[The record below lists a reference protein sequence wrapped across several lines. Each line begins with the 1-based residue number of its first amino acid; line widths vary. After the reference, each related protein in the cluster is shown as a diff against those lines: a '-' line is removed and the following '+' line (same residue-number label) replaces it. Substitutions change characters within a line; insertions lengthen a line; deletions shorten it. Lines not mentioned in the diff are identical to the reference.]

1 MKKILFTLALL
12 ISFSSFGQTKI
23 LNEKDLMNALI
34 VHNHERQLLG
44 IKKLEWSTD
53 LQKDAENYA
62 EYLARTQTFEHS
74 NGNQQGENLYYEY
87 NSESITD
94 KPFQR
99 ASIDWLAEKKDYKYA
114 KIGDRKNTNKMIG
127 HYTKMIW
134 EKTIKVGMGAYVNKN
149 GEIYVVARYFP
160 AGNYLGEYPY

>member
-1 MKKILFTLALL
+1 MKNLLFTLALFV
-12 ISFSSFGQTKI
+12 SFISFGQTKI
-23 LNEKDLMNALI
+23 LTEKDLMNALI
-34 VHNHERQLLG
+34 VHNQERLLLG

-62 EYLARTQTFEHS
+62 EYLARTETFEHS
-74 NGNQQGENLYYEY
+74 NGNQQGENLYYVY

-114 KIGDRKNTNKMIG
+114 KIGDRKNANKVIG
-127 HYTKMIW
+127 HYTQMIW
-134 EKTIKVGMGAYVNKN
+134 KETTKVGMGAYVNKK

-160 AGNYLGEYPY
+160 AGNFSKKYPY

>member
-34 VHNHERQLLG
+34 VHNKERQLLG

-62 EYLARTQTFEHS
+62 EYLARTETFEHS

-127 HYTKMIW
+127 HYTQMIW
-134 EKTIKVGMGAYVNKN
+134 EKTNKFGMGAYVNKN

-160 AGNYLGEYPY
+160 AGNYLREYPY